1 MISGAIAG
9 KHNRVK
15 NIDISQECRVAEAK
29 KRKKIENSRIENT
42 LCGSEGLSAER
53 RLTKRAKKDELE
65 EEQKKVNV
73 LTDNIKVGEGVM
85 KYIKNLKAA
94 QETLTHSNV
103 PVDVEYWQINDSV
116 FKDKLRMFL

>member
-1 MISGAIAG
+1 
-9 KHNRVK
+9 
-15 NIDISQECRVAEAK
+15 VAEAK
-29 KRKKIENSRIENT
+29 KRKKIENSRTENT
-42 LCGSEGLSAER
+42 LCRSEGLSAKR

-65 EEQKKVNV
+65 EEQKKVEV
-73 LTDNIKVGEGVM
+73 LTDNIKMGEEVM